1 MCTLTCTHWC
11 TLAGMA
17 VPEVLSYREVRDGL
31 ASVLDRLRRFPGT
44 AVFVG
49 AYRRPEAVIVS
60 VERYEALQE
69 ASERQH
75 AVAAALASVRAD
87 GLEPDVHDLDLF
99 VAVAAGEMSTDEL
112 RNRILDRYRR

>member
-1 MCTLTCTHWC
+1 
-11 TLAGMA
+11 MA
-17 VPEVLSYREVRDGL
+17 VPEVLSYRELRDGL
-31 ASVLDRLRRFPGT
+31 AAVFDRLRRSPEM

-60 VERYEALQE
+60 VERFEALRE

-87 GLEPDVHDLDLF
+87 GLEPSAQDLDLF